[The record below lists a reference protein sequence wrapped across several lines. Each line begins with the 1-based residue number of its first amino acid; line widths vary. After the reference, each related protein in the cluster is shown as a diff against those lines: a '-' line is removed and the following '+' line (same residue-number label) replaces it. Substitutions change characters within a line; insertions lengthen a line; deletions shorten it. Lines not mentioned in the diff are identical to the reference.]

1 MKKFFKEFKAFI
13 SKGNVFDLA
22 VGMIIATA
30 FNKIVSSLVNDIIM
44 PLITYATGAG
54 SLKELSIPLRYAE
67 DGTVSL
73 AWAYGS
79 FIQYIIDFLI
89 IGLSVFIMVKIVTNS
104 RKKFQEFGEEIETK
118 QQIKREKRLVKKQ
131 AKLDGKEFAVAW
143 QEFQDDKKR
152 LAEEKAKQEAEEKA
166 KKEEQDRINNPT
178 QEQLLKEIRDLLK
191 QQNDKE

>member
-1 MKKFFKEFKAFI
+1 MA
-13 SKGNVFDLA
+13 N
-22 VGMIIATA
+22 
-30 FNKIVSSLVNDIIM
+30 
-44 PLITYATGAG
+44 
-54 SLKELSIPLRYAE
+54 
-67 DGTVSL
+67 
-73 AWAYGS
+73 
-79 FIQYIIDFLI
+79 
-89 IGLSVFIMVKIVTNS
+89 
-104 RKKFQEFGEEIETK
+104 TK

-166 KKEEQDRINNPT
+166 KKEAEDKINNPT